1 MPFYDACVD
10 VAESIGLLMNAE
22 QMESFVRAVSSE
34 HRYVLGMWINH
45 HLLPHNT
52 YLSEA
57 LAVLGMATDEE
68 KSMFL
73 IEFSQQYWR
82 LRRAELL

>member
-1 MPFYDACVD
+1 MQFYDECVC
-10 VAESIGLLMNAE
+10 VAQSIGSLMNFE

-57 LAVLGMATDEE
+57 LTMLGMATDEE

-73 IEFSQQYWR
+73 IEFTQQYWR
-82 LRRAELL
+82 LHRAELL